1 MKIKLW
7 QQILIGLVLGV
18 IVGSIVGEGILT
30 IDILKP
36 IGTLFINL
44 IKMLVIPLI
53 FFSLIV
59 GIISMGSDVK
69 RIGRIGSTTF
79 ILYLITTAFAVSI
92 GLLVATVFSPGEGLA
107 IPIPEIGSQE
117 AAKSGSLLGNFMN
130 TLVAIVP
137 SNPINA
143 LSSGTI
149 LQVIFFALMF
159 GIAIN
164 ITGEKADPLRS
175 FFTAGAEVMYTLT
188 HIIMKVAPIGVF
200 ALMAWV
206 AGKFGLSVLLP
217 LMKVIVAVYIACLV
231 HVLIVI
237 SGGVKL
243 LGRFSPIAFFKGVI
257 EPFSFAFVSTSSS
270 GTLPLSI
277 AATTDKLGVSKR
289 IANFVLPL
297 GATINMDGTAI
308 YQGVCAVFIAQAYGI
323 DLSMAQ
329 YITIIFTCTLAS
341 IGTAG
346 VPGAGLIMLS
356 MVLSSAGLP
365 LDGLAMVAGID
376 RILDMARTSV
386 NVLGDCMVAL
396 IIGKRENEISA
407 IVSDDTL

>member
-7 QQILIGLVLGV
+7 QQILIGLILGV
-18 IVGSIVGEGILT
+18 IVGSIAGQGVLT
-30 IDILKP
+30 DEILKP

-53 FFSLIV
+53 FFSLVV
-59 GIISMGSDVK
+59 GIISMGNDVK
-69 RIGRIGSTTF
+69 RIGRIGGATF
-79 ILYLITTAFAVSI
+79 TLYLVTTAFAITI
-92 GLLVATVFSPGEGLA
+92 GLLIANLLSPGDGLS
-107 IPIPEIGSQE
+107 IPIPEIGSHDGEQP
-117 AAKSGSLLGNFMN
+117 GTLLGNFMN
-130 TLVAIVP
+130 TLVGIVP
-137 SNPINA
+137 ANPISA
-143 LSSGTI
+143 LSSGSI
-149 LQVIFFALMF
+149 LQVIFFAVMF

-164 ITGEKADPLRS
+164 ITGEKAEPLRG
-175 FFTAGAEVMYTLT
+175 FFNAGAEVMYTLT
-188 HIIMKVAPIGVF
+188 HIVMKVAPIGVF

-217 LMKVIVAVYIACLV
+217 LLKVIIAVYIACIV

-243 LGRFSPIAFFKGVI
+243 LGRLSPVRFLKDMI

-277 AATTDKLGVSKR
+277 AAVTDKLGVSKR

-329 YITIIFTCTLAS
+329 YVTIIFTCTLAS

-396 IIGKRENEISA
+396 IIGRRENEVENTQA
-407 IVSDDTL
+407 V